1 MSTPT
6 IEQRRAELEGWIAKT
21 RSNQRKLGIGLAV
34 GAVIAIGLMFWSG
47 AVGGVALGT
56 VLFVGLCGFW
66 ITIGH
71 IMDWN
76 TKIRD
81 LGKPKVLRVSG
92 GGRRF

>member
-1 MSTPT
+1 MSTQT

-21 RSNQRKLGIGLAV
+21 RANQRKLTIGLAV
-34 GAVIAIGLMFWSG
+34 GAVIAIALMLWSV
-47 AVGGVALGT
+47 AVGGVALGI
-56 VLFVGLCGFW
+56 VLLFGLCGFW

-76 TKIRD
+76 NKIRD